1 MQSITLGRRARRL
14 ATLAAVTASFAVVPA
29 VVPESPVVS
38 QASAAS
44 CSYAKVGGQRKC
56 LQRGQFCAP
65 RYQSDYRRAGFV
77 CKSDGKGYNRLR

>member
-1 MQSITLGRRARRL
+1 MQSNTLSRRTRRL
-14 ATLAAVTASFAVVPA
+14 VTLAAVTASFAAVPA
-29 VVPESPVVS
+29 VVPESPVVA
-38 QASAAS
+38 QANAAQ
-44 CSYAKVGGQRKC
+44 CSNAKVGGKRKC